1 MKLNK
6 TLAVALHRA
15 MWTDMK
21 TELGDNPTSRMRED
35 FKIEWKKRYFPN
47 ECVMHNCF
55 LCEYSTSDERRCH
68 KCPIRWPEGTCCGR
82 NFSYDTAPISDILAL
97 PEKDLEPTGNGPKYI
112 FDETEAVRAYYTY
125 REELLSKAS
134 GLPGSVSIENH
145 IKAIREKAVED
156 DSAKKASFY
165 IAIAKASDAFKKYA
179 EEQKASIFHT
189 LAEASGLSAGNE
201 SVKAHI
207 SKIKDHE
214 RERIMDKIEGMLN
227 DKSTGKKADS

>member
-1 MKLNK
+1 MKLSK
-6 TLAVALHRA
+6 EMAVRLHRM
-15 MWTDMK
+15 MWSDMQK
-21 TELGDNPTSRMRED
+21 ELGNNPSGEMRIKFKED
-35 FKIEWKKRYFPN
+35 WIKRNFP
-47 ECVMHNCF
+47 EALVMHNCF
-55 LCEYSTSDERRCH
+55 LCEYSFHQEGRCCPN
-68 KCPIRWPEGTCCGR
+68 CPIKWPDEHCNGY
-82 NFSYDTAPISDILAL
+82 NFSYEKAPISDILAL
-97 PEKDLEPTGNGPKYI
+97 PEKDLEPTGFADITY
-112 FDETEAVRAYYTY
+112 DSYYKF
-125 REELLSKAS
+125 REEQISKAS
-134 GLPGSVSIENH
+134 GLPASVSIEDH

-214 RERIMDKIEGMLN
+214 RERIMDKIGEMLN
-227 DKSTGKKADS
+227 DKSTGKNADS